1 MDNIQLFQGDCLRV
15 MKVIPDKSVDMVL
28 CDPPYGIT
36 QNKWDNIISLEA
48 MWEGYH
54 RIVKDNGAI
63 VLFCQQPFTSEL
75 IMSNKK
81 EFKYVFTWYKHYCR
95 NFLNAKKQ
103 PLRTTEN
110 IAVFYKKQCT
120 YNPEMKIGKLRNK
133 GNGTQKGNCYG
144 DFKRLH
150 VRNNQY
156 YPTDILDFAGV
167 PAIQQFHPTQKP
179 VELLEYLIKT
189 YTNEGDIVL
198 DNCMGVGS
206 TGIACTNISR
216 RFIGIEL
223 DEEYFSIAKNRIYGE
238 IKC

>member
-1 MDNIQLFQGDCLRV
+1 MRV

-103 PLRTTEN
+103 PLRTIEN
-110 IAVFYKKQCT
+110 
-120 YNPEMKIGKLRNK
+120 
-133 GNGTQKGNCYG
+133 
-144 DFKRLH
+144 H
-150 VRNNQY
+150 
-156 YPTDILDFAGV
+156 
-167 PAIQQFHPTQKP
+167 
-179 VELLEYLIKT
+179 
-189 YTNEGDIVL
+189 
-198 DNCMGVGS
+198 
-206 TGIACTNISR
+206 
-216 RFIGIEL
+216 
-223 DEEYFSIAKNRIYGE
+223 
-238 IKC
+238 

>member
-1 MDNIQLFQGDCLRV
+1 MDFANA
-15 MKVIPDKSVDMVL
+15 MK
-28 CDPPYGIT
+28 
-36 QNKWDNIISLEA
+36 E
-48 MWEGYH
+48 EGKFI
-54 RIVKDNGAI
+54 RTENGA
-63 VLFCQQPFTSEL
+63 VALNTTSDARLDLFGTIGALRDADENRITTLFSE
-75 IMSNKK
+75 
-81 EFKYVFTWYKHYCR
+81 
-95 NFLNAKKQ
+95 A
-103 PLRTTEN
+103 
-110 IAVFYKKQCT
+110 YKKQCT

-223 DEEYFSIAKNRIYGE
+223 DEEYFSIAKKRIYGE